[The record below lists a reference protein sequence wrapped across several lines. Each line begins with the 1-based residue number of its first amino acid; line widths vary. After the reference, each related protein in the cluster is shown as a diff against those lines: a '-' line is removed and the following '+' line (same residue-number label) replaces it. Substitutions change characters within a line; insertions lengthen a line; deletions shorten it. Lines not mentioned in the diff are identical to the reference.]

1 MCTAFDIIFVVDYR
15 NILLIFEIINFNMD
29 KIAERGSFN
38 RILCIYDISKMFF
51 LGLIQLADA
60 EFDRSGWKNIVF
72 CTSNDP
78 FAW

>member
-1 MCTAFDIIFVVDYR
+1 
-15 NILLIFEIINFNMD
+15 MD
-29 KIAERGSFN
+29 KIAERGPFN
-38 RILCIYDISKMFF
+38 RILCIYDLSKMFF
-51 LGLIQLADA
+51 LDLIQLADA

>member
-1 MCTAFDIIFVVDYR
+1 
-15 NILLIFEIINFNMD
+15 MD
-29 KIAERGSFN
+29 KISERGPFN
-38 RILCIYDISKMFF
+38 RVLCIYDISKMFF

-60 EFDRSGWKNIVF
+60 QFDRSGWKNIVF